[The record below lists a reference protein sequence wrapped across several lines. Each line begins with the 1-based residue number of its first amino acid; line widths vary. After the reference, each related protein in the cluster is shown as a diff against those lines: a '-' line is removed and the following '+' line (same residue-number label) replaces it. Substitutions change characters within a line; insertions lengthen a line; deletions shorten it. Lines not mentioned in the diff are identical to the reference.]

1 LLGKPVI
8 LTDFS
13 GTLRRRAPRYD
24 GVRQAMTPAQTRLV
38 SRRVAL
44 GAVTSLAVAACGDAA
59 PAASSAVAS
68 KPSGPAPTTAVATS
82 AAASTPPAAP
92 SPTTAA
98 MEKELVIYSARR
110 EALMMPTVEAF
121 QKKTGVKVSVKSGG
135 SAELRELVAQ
145 EGAATKAD
153 IFFTTDWVDAELLRR
168 KNLLSPHV
176 SPLTEGV
183 PAEFRAADGAWTG
196 VIARSRNIL
205 INTNLVKR
213 EDYPASVFDLA
224 DPKWKGKVA
233 ASTLRDGVPIWLA
246 SLILLKG
253 EAATLEFFTT
263 LIKQNG
269 MKVFGGGSEVTAA
282 VSQGEFAA
290 GFINHYYYVPKKREG
305 APIDLVYPD
314 QGAGQIGTLVI
325 PLAVAATKH
334 APRPVVAKAF
344 IDFVLTPEG
353 AAPMMTMEGEM
364 PLRPDVPLG
373 DHGAPGILRMH
384 EIKRTAPFD
393 VDKLIAARDR
403 AIEIFTP
410 LFT

>member
-1 LLGKPVI
+1 MTPDLSHVV
-8 LTDFS
+8 
-13 GTLRRRAPRYD
+13 RRRA
-24 GVRQAMTPAQTRLV
+24 LV
-38 SRRVAL
+38 GATVAL
-44 GAVTSLAVAACGDAA
+44 SVIACGDSASETPSATTPAATKPASA
-59 PAASSAVAS
+59 PASEPT
-68 KPSGPAPTTAVATS
+68 KPTAAPTTA
-82 AAASTPPAAP
+82 PA
-92 SPTTAA
+92 PTVAA

-145 EGAATKAD
+145 EGTATKAD
-153 IFFTTDWVDAELLRR
+153 IYFTTDWVDAELLRR
-168 KNLLSPHV
+168 KNLLAPHV

-196 VIARSRNIL
+196 VIARSRNIMV
-205 INTNLVKR
+205 NTTLVKR
-213 EDYPASVFDLA
+213 EEYPTSVFDLT
-224 DPKWKGKVA
+224 DPKWKGRVA
-233 ASTLRDGVPIWLA
+233 VSSLRDGVPIWLA

-253 EAATLEFFTT
+253 EAETVTYIETM
-263 LIKQNG
+263 IKKNQ
-269 MKVFGGGSEVTAA
+269 MKVLSGGSDVANA
-282 VSQGEFAA
+282 VSQGEFAV
-290 GFINHYYYVPKKREG
+290 GLVNHYYYVPKRRDG
-305 APIDLVYPD
+305 APVDLIYPD

-334 APRPVVAKAF
+334 APRPNVAKAF

-373 DHGAPGILRMH
+373 DHGAPGVLRMH
-384 EIKRTAPFD
+384 EIKRPAPFD

-403 AIEIFTP
+403 AIELFTP

>member
-1 LLGKPVI
+1 MRR
-8 LTDFS
+8 S
-13 GTLRRRAPRYD
+13 GDQEHMEYAVAMTPDLSHVVRRRA
-24 GVRQAMTPAQTRLV
+24 LV
-38 SRRVAL
+38 GATVAL
-44 GAVTSLAVAACGDAA
+44 SVIACGDSASETPSATTPAATKPASA
-59 PAASSAVAS
+59 PASEPT
-68 KPSGPAPTTAVATS
+68 KPTAAPTTA
-82 AAASTPPAAP
+82 PA
-92 SPTTAA
+92 PTVAA

-145 EGAATKAD
+145 EGTATKAD
-153 IFFTTDWVDAELLRR
+153 IYFTTDWVDAELLRR
-168 KNLLSPHV
+168 KNLLAPHV

-196 VIARSRNIL
+196 VIARSRNIMV
-205 INTNLVKR
+205 NTTLVKR
-213 EDYPASVFDLA
+213 EEYPTSVFDLT
-224 DPKWKGKVA
+224 DPKWKGRVA
-233 ASTLRDGVPIWLA
+233 VSSLRDGVPIWLA

-253 EAATLEFFTT
+253 EAETVTYIETM
-263 LIKQNG
+263 IKKNQ
-269 MKVFGGGSEVTAA
+269 MKVLSGGSDVANA
-282 VSQGEFAA
+282 VSQGEFAV
-290 GFINHYYYVPKKREG
+290 GLVNHYYYVPKRRDG
-305 APIDLVYPD
+305 APVDLIYPD

-334 APRPVVAKAF
+334 APRPNVAKAF

-373 DHGAPGILRMH
+373 DHGAPGVLRMH
-384 EIKRTAPFD
+384 EIKRPAPFD

-403 AIEIFTP
+403 AIELFTP

>member
-1 LLGKPVI
+1 MTPDLSHVV
-8 LTDFS
+8 
-13 GTLRRRAPRYD
+13 RRRA
-24 GVRQAMTPAQTRLV
+24 LV
-38 SRRVAL
+38 GATVAL
-44 GAVTSLAVAACGDAA
+44 SVIACGDSTSETPSATTPAATKPASA
-59 PAASSAVAS
+59 PASEPT
-68 KPSGPAPTTAVATS
+68 KPTAALTTAPAPTVV
-82 AAASTPPAAP
+82 
-92 SPTTAA
+92 A

-145 EGAATKAD
+145 EGTATKAD
-153 IFFTTDWVDAELLRR
+153 IYFTTDWVDAELLRR
-168 KNLLSPHV
+168 KNLLAPHV

-196 VIARSRNIL
+196 VIARSRNIMV
-205 INTNLVKR
+205 NTTLVKR
-213 EDYPASVFDLA
+213 EEYPTSVFDLT
-224 DPKWKGKVA
+224 DPKWKGRVA
-233 ASTLRDGVPIWLA
+233 VSSLRDGVPIWLA

-253 EAATLEFFTT
+253 EAETVTYIETM
-263 LIKQNG
+263 IKKNQ
-269 MKVFGGGSEVTAA
+269 MKVLSGGSDVANA
-282 VSQGEFAA
+282 VSQGEFAV
-290 GFINHYYYVPKKREG
+290 GLVNHYYYVPKRRDG
-305 APIDLVYPD
+305 APVDLIYPD

-334 APRPVVAKAF
+334 APRPNVAKAF

-373 DHGAPGILRMH
+373 DHGAPGVLRMH
-384 EIKRTAPFD
+384 EIKRPAPFD

-403 AIEIFTP
+403 AIELFTP

>member
-1 LLGKPVI
+1 MEYAVAMTPV
-8 LTDFS
+8 LS
-13 GTLRRRAPRYD
+13 RAVRRRAVV
-24 GVRQAMTPAQTRLV
+24 GAT
-38 SRRVAL
+38 VAL
-44 GAVTSLAVAACGDAA
+44 STIACGDAA
-59 PAASSAVAS
+59 TPTPPQTASVSKATPAAN
-68 KPSGPAPTTAVATS
+68 
-82 AAASTPPAAP
+82 AAP
-92 SPTTAA
+92 EATKPGTNLAPSAPATTTAA
-98 MEKELVIYSARR
+98 MEKELVIYSSRR

-145 EGAATKAD
+145 EGTAIKAD
-153 IFFTTDWVDAELLRR
+153 IYFTTDWVDAELLRR
-168 KNLLSPHV
+168 KNLLAPHT

-196 VIARSRNIL
+196 VIARSRNIMV
-205 INTNLVKR
+205 NTTLVKR
-213 EDYPASVFDLA
+213 EEYPTSVFDLT
-224 DPKWKGKVA
+224 DPKWKGRVA
-233 ASTLRDGVPIWLA
+233 ASSLRDGVPIWLA

-253 EAATLEFFTT
+253 EAETVRYIETM
-263 LIKQNG
+263 IKTNG
-269 MKVFGGGSEVTAA
+269 MKVLSGGSDVANA

-290 GFINHYYYVPKKREG
+290 GLVNHYYYVPKKREG
-305 APIDLVYPD
+305 APVDLIYPD

-325 PLAVAATKH
+325 PLAVAATKY
-334 APRPVVAKAF
+334 APRPIVAKAF

-373 DHGAPGILRMH
+373 DHGAPGVLRMH
-384 EIKRTAPFD
+384 EIKRPAPFD

-403 AIEIFTP
+403 AIELFTP

>member
-1 LLGKPVI
+1 M
-8 LTDFS
+8 
-13 GTLRRRAPRYD
+13 TLDLSHVVRRRA
-24 GVRQAMTPAQTRLV
+24 LV
-38 SRRVAL
+38 GATVAL
-44 GAVTSLAVAACGDAA
+44 SVIACGDSTSETPSATTPAATKPASAPTSEPTRPTAAPTSA
-59 PAASSAVAS
+59 PAA
-68 KPSGPAPTTAVATS
+68 TI
-82 AAASTPPAAP
+82 
-92 SPTTAA
+92 AA

-145 EGAATKAD
+145 EGTATKAD
-153 IFFTTDWVDAELLRR
+153 IYFTTDWVDAELLRR
-168 KNLLSPHV
+168 KNLLAPHV

-196 VIARSRNIL
+196 VIARSRNIMV
-205 INTNLVKR
+205 NTTLVKR
-213 EDYPASVFDLA
+213 EEYPTSVFDLT
-224 DPKWKGKVA
+224 DPKWKGRVA
-233 ASTLRDGVPIWLA
+233 VSSLRDGVPIWLA

-253 EAATLEFFTT
+253 EAETVAYIETM
-263 LIKQNG
+263 IKKNQ
-269 MKVFGGGSEVTAA
+269 MKVLSGGSDVANA
-282 VSQGEFAA
+282 VSQGEFAV
-290 GFINHYYYVPKKREG
+290 GLVNHYYYVPKRRDG
-305 APIDLVYPD
+305 APVDLIYPD

-334 APRPVVAKAF
+334 APRPNVAKAF
-344 IDFVLTPEG
+344 IDFVLTSEG

-373 DHGAPGILRMH
+373 DHGAPGVLRMH
-384 EIKRTAPFD
+384 EIKRPTPFD

-403 AIEIFTP
+403 AIELFTP

>member
-1 LLGKPVI
+1 MTPV
-8 LTDFS
+8 LS
-13 GTLRRRAPRYD
+13 RAVRRRAVV
-24 GVRQAMTPAQTRLV
+24 GAT
-38 SRRVAL
+38 VAL
-44 GAVTSLAVAACGDAA
+44 STIACGDAA
-59 PAASSAVAS
+59 TPTPPPTASVSKATPAAN
-68 KPSGPAPTTAVATS
+68 
-82 AAASTPPAAP
+82 AAP
-92 SPTTAA
+92 EVTKPGTNLAPSAPATTTAA
-98 MEKELVIYSARR
+98 MEKELVIYSSRR

-145 EGAATKAD
+145 EGTAIKAD
-153 IFFTTDWVDAELLRR
+153 IYFTTDWVDAELLRR
-168 KNLLSPHV
+168 KNLLAPHT

-196 VIARSRNIL
+196 VIARSRNIMV
-205 INTNLVKR
+205 NTTLVKR
-213 EDYPASVFDLA
+213 EEYPTSVFDLT
-224 DPKWKGKVA
+224 DPKWKGRVA
-233 ASTLRDGVPIWLA
+233 ASSLRDGVPIWLA

-253 EAATLEFFTT
+253 EAETVSYIETM
-263 LIKQNG
+263 IKANG
-269 MKVFGGGSEVTAA
+269 MKVLSGGSDVANA

-290 GFINHYYYVPKKREG
+290 GLVNHYYYVPKKREG
-305 APIDLVYPD
+305 APVDLIYPD

-325 PLAVAATKH
+325 PLAVAATKY
-334 APRPVVAKAF
+334 APRPNVAKAF

-373 DHGAPGILRMH
+373 DHGAPGVLRMH
-384 EIKRTAPFD
+384 EIKRPAPFD

-403 AIEIFTP
+403 AIELFTP

>member
-1 LLGKPVI
+1 MEYAVAMTPV
-8 LTDFS
+8 LS
-13 GTLRRRAPRYD
+13 RAVRRRAVV
-24 GVRQAMTPAQTRLV
+24 GAT
-38 SRRVAL
+38 VAL
-44 GAVTSLAVAACGDAA
+44 STIACGDAA
-59 PAASSAVAS
+59 TPTPPPTAAVSKPTPAAN
-68 KPSGPAPTTAVATS
+68 
-82 AAASTPPAAP
+82 AAP
-92 SPTTAA
+92 EATKPGTNLAPSAPATATAA
-98 MEKELVIYSARR
+98 MEKELVIYSSRR

-145 EGAATKAD
+145 EGTATKAD
-153 IFFTTDWVDAELLRR
+153 IYFTTDWVDAELLRR
-168 KNLLSPHV
+168 KNLLAPHT

-196 VIARSRNIL
+196 VIARSRNIMV
-205 INTNLVKR
+205 NTTLVKR
-213 EDYPASVFDLA
+213 EEYPTSVFDLT
-224 DPKWKGKVA
+224 DPKWKGRVA
-233 ASTLRDGVPIWLA
+233 ASSLRDGVPIWLA

-253 EAATLEFFTT
+253 EAETVSYIETM
-263 LIKQNG
+263 IKTNG
-269 MKVFGGGSEVTAA
+269 MKVLSGGSDVANA

-290 GFINHYYYVPKKREG
+290 GLVNHYYYVPKKREG
-305 APIDLVYPD
+305 APVDLIYPD

-325 PLAVAATKH
+325 PLAVAATKY
-334 APRPVVAKAF
+334 APRPNVAKAF

-373 DHGAPGILRMH
+373 DHGAPGVLRMH
-384 EIKRTAPFD
+384 EIKRPAPFD

-403 AIEIFTP
+403 AIELFTP

>member
-1 LLGKPVI
+1 MTPDLSHVV
-8 LTDFS
+8 
-13 GTLRRRAPRYD
+13 RRRA
-24 GVRQAMTPAQTRLV
+24 LV
-38 SRRVAL
+38 GATVAL
-44 GAVTSLAVAACGDAA
+44 SVIACGDSTSETPSATTPAATKPASAPASEPTKPTAA
-59 PAASSAVAS
+59 PTSAT
-68 KPSGPAPTTAVATS
+68 APTV
-82 AAASTPPAAP
+82 
-92 SPTTAA
+92 AA

-145 EGAATKAD
+145 EGTATKAD
-153 IFFTTDWVDAELLRR
+153 IYFTTDWVDAELLRR
-168 KNLLSPHV
+168 KNLLAPHV

-196 VIARSRNIL
+196 VIARSRNIMV
-205 INTNLVKR
+205 NTTLVKR
-213 EDYPASVFDLA
+213 EEYPTSVFDLT
-224 DPKWKGKVA
+224 DPKWKGRVA
-233 ASTLRDGVPIWLA
+233 VSSLRDGVPIWLA

-253 EAATLEFFTT
+253 EAETVAYIETM
-263 LIKQNG
+263 IKKNQ
-269 MKVFGGGSEVTAA
+269 MKVLSGGSDVANA
-282 VSQGEFAA
+282 VSQGEFAV
-290 GFINHYYYVPKKREG
+290 GLVNHYYYVPKRRDG
-305 APIDLVYPD
+305 APVDLIYPD

-334 APRPVVAKAF
+334 APRPNVAKAF

-373 DHGAPGILRMH
+373 DHGAPGVLRMH
-384 EIKRTAPFD
+384 EIKRPAPFD

-403 AIEIFTP
+403 AIELFTP

>member
-1 LLGKPVI
+1 MRR
-8 LTDFS
+8 S
-13 GTLRRRAPRYD
+13 GDQEHMEYAVAMTPDLSHVVRRRA
-24 GVRQAMTPAQTRLV
+24 LV
-38 SRRVAL
+38 GATVAL
-44 GAVTSLAVAACGDAA
+44 SVIACGDSTSETPSATTPAATKPASA
-59 PAASSAVAS
+59 PASEPT
-68 KPSGPAPTTAVATS
+68 KPTAALTTAPAPTVV
-82 AAASTPPAAP
+82 
-92 SPTTAA
+92 A

-145 EGAATKAD
+145 EGTATKAD
-153 IFFTTDWVDAELLRR
+153 IYFTTDWVDAELLRR
-168 KNLLSPHV
+168 KNLLAPHV

-196 VIARSRNIL
+196 VIARSRNIMV
-205 INTNLVKR
+205 NTTLVKR
-213 EDYPASVFDLA
+213 EEYPTSVFDLT
-224 DPKWKGKVA
+224 DPKWKGRVA
-233 ASTLRDGVPIWLA
+233 VSSLRDGVPIWLA

-253 EAATLEFFTT
+253 EAETVTYIETM
-263 LIKQNG
+263 IKKNQ
-269 MKVFGGGSEVTAA
+269 MKVLSGGSDVANA
-282 VSQGEFAA
+282 VSQGEFAV
-290 GFINHYYYVPKKREG
+290 GLVNHYYYVPKRRDG
-305 APIDLVYPD
+305 APVDLIYPD

-334 APRPVVAKAF
+334 APRPNVAKAF

-373 DHGAPGILRMH
+373 DHGAPGVLRMH
-384 EIKRTAPFD
+384 EIKRPAPFD

-403 AIEIFTP
+403 AIELFTP